1 MHNEQGTTKCLQ
13 FLFYFVYLIHYN
25 FKGTTKMS
33 NKEMKYVVLYE
44 RIKCSDNIT
53 SDGDVMN
60 SLSAVVGHSFDTKK
74 EAINYT
80 ESIISNCFNTKP
92 KNCNGIYSVNYNEYI
107 HTFDILKF
115 IDINDIKEINH
126 IKR

>member
-1 MHNEQGTTKCLQ
+1 MG
-13 FLFYFVYLIHYN
+13 
-25 FKGTTKMS
+25 
-33 NKEMKYVVLYE
+33 NKEMKYVVLYD
-44 RIKCSDNIT
+44 RNKCSGNIT

-60 SLSAVVGHSFDTKK
+60 SLVAVVGHSFDTKK

-92 KNCNGIYSVNYNEYI
+92 KKCNGIYSVNYNGYI

-126 IKR
+126 ISH